1 MSAAALPEAALPDAG
16 TSDAGTAGASGPAA
30 SGPGAVRRVAVVGS
44 GPAGVYATEALL
56 DAGISVD
63 VLDRLPAPFG
73 LVRYGVAPDHLKI
86 KSIAATL
93 ATVLADDR
101 VRLFGNVEVGTD
113 VTVPEL
119 RDRYDG
125 VLFANGASV
134 DRRLGIDGEDLP
146 GSFSATD
153 FVSWYCG
160 HPDAPVDRFTL
171 EASSVAVIGAG
182 NVAVDVARVLLRSA
196 GELHATDMPHH
207 VVDVLEA
214 SAITDVHIVVRR
226 GPTQTRISTVELR
239 ELGRVENA
247 DVVVDPA
254 SLVLDPDVEAALDSP
269 QRRNIA
275 TLREWSTRPVT
286 GRSRRLHL
294 HFHRRPVALLGQAR
308 VAGLELER
316 TAPAPDGRVVG
327 TGEHSVLAAQM
338 VLRAV
343 GYHGSP
349 VPGMP
354 FDTSTGVIPND
365 GGRVLRDGVA
375 SPGEY
380 VAGWVKRGPTGVI
393 GTNKHDAR
401 ETVAALLTDLA
412 GASTPPAGGT
422 EALRDL
428 LHSRGVETVDW
439 IGWKQIEAA
448 EAEHGRGFGRDRVK
462 IADRAVLLAAARSA
476 AL

>member
-1 MSAAALPEAALPDAG
+1 MSAPQGHP
-16 TSDAGTAGASGPAA
+16 
-30 SGPGAVRRVAVVGS
+30 PGVGRRVAVIGS

-56 DAGISVD
+56 DAGVAVD

-119 RDRYDG
+119 RELYDG

-134 DRRLGIDGEDLP
+134 DRRLGIDGEDLA

-171 EASSVAVIGAG
+171 AASSVAVIGAG

-196 GELHATDMPHH
+196 AELRATDVPHH
-207 VVDVLEA
+207 VVDVLAA
-214 SAITDVHIVVRR
+214 SVITDVHLVVRR

-247 DVVVDPA
+247 DVVVDPG
-254 SLVLDPDVEAALDSP
+254 SLVLDPAVEAELDSP

-275 TLREWSTRPVT
+275 TLREWSTRPVL
-286 GRSRRLHL
+286 GRPRRLHL
-294 HFHRRPVALLGQAR
+294 HFHRRPVAVLGDGR

-316 TAPAPDGRVVG
+316 TAPAPGGRVVG

-343 GYHGSP
+343 GYRGSP

-354 FDTSTGVIPND
+354 FDPATGVIPNE

-401 ETVAALLTDLA
+401 ETVGALLADLA
-412 GASTPPAGGT
+412 GAPPSGGAD
-422 EALRDL
+422 ALPDL
-428 LHSRGVETVDW
+428 LRSRGLETVDW
-439 IGWKQIEAA
+439 AGWKQIEAV
-448 EAEHGRGFGRDRVK
+448 EGQHGRQFGRERVK
-462 IADRAVLLAAARSA
+462 IADRAALLAAARSA

>member
-1 MSAAALPEAALPDAG
+1 M
-16 TSDAGTAGASGPAA
+16 
-30 SGPGAVRRVAVVGS
+30 VGS

-56 DAGISVD
+56 DAGVAVD

-119 RDRYDG
+119 RELYDG

-134 DRRLGIDGEDLP
+134 DRRLGVEGEDVA

-171 EASSVAVIGAG
+171 AASSVAVIGAG

-196 GELHATDMPHH
+196 DELRATDVPHH
-207 VVDVLEA
+207 VVDVLAA
-214 SAITDVHIVVRR
+214 SAITDVHVVVRR

-254 SLVLDPDVEAALDSP
+254 SLILEPDVEAGLDSP

-275 TLREWSTRPVT
+275 TLREWSIRPVV
-286 GRSRRLHL
+286 GRPRRLHL
-294 HFHRRPVALLGQAR
+294 HFHRRPVAVLGQGR
-308 VAGLELER
+308 VTGLELER

-327 TGEHSVLAAQM
+327 TGEHSVLPVQM

-343 GYHGSP
+343 GYRGSP

-354 FDTSTGVIPND
+354 FDTATGVIPND

-401 ETVAALLTDLA
+401 ETVGALLADLA
-412 GASTPPAGGT
+412 DRPTALPGATGS
-422 EALRDL
+422 LREL
-428 LHSRGVETVDW
+428 LLSRGVETVDW
-439 IGWKQIEAA
+439 AGWKQIEAA
-448 EAEHGRGFGRDRVK
+448 EAQHGEAFGRDRVK
-462 IADRAVLLAAARSA
+462 ISDRAALLAAARSA